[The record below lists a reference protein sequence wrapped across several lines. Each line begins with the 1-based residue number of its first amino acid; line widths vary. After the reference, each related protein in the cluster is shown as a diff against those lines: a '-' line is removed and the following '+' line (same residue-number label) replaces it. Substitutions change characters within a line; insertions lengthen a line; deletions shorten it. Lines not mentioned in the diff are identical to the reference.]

1 MVKNYFLSGIFLL
14 FFYCSLTAQTGPGG
28 VGQTGS
34 SGNIGL
40 WLRADNITNI
50 PNGGAVPTW
59 PDASGRSNSAI
70 QNTAANRPTYISTS
84 NFNSRPAIRFDGVN
98 DIMTIATPNPGAA
111 THILNGYT
119 GSSYDALT
127 YFVVLRPRNISAL
140 NPRGILSKRNTN
152 TGTINS
158 DYAYDMYLQDP
169 FFFTDPYGLFVG
181 VANNGNRE
189 QFNNNRSY
197 SDNNNY
203 IVGFRFDG
211 SQGGND
217 NNNDRGG
224 IYEGRY
230 NPVFPTIDF
239 TNLNNSTAP
248 LTIGALAANNNSYS
262 DMDIAEIIQLNRSLN
277 EAERIILE
285 NYLSSK
291 YNINIDNNDDDYFAY
306 DNPGN
311 NYYGNDV
318 AGIGR
323 SGNAIQTDAIGTG
336 IVRVTL
342 NNTNNLDNGDFLFW
356 GHNGTPLNILS
367 SNVPASFFGNGQR
380 LSRLWRFDATDNV
393 GNVTITFDVSSIPTI
408 TANNYASLRL
418 LIDSDGNFGGPP
430 NNTTIINNPVP
441 NFSGNNRLVSFS
453 VTNVGNYDGAFFTLA
468 TSNSSTTPLPVTFI
482 SFDATNQAG
491 KVSLKWYTASEE
503 NNSYFTVERSH
514 NGQDWETVTTVNG
527 AGNSDQ
533 ALGYTAYDN
542 NPYQGT
548 SYYRIKQTDYN
559 EEFSYSRIAT
569 VTVLGVNSEVT
580 LSPNP
585 VKDDILRLTFAEG
598 IQVSQVVITNTLGQ
612 EVYRKNVSQV
622 QELEINTQ
630 GYPTGAYFVIISGNN
645 YHKTS
650 KILVER

>member
-14 FFYCSLTAQTGPGG
+14 FSYCSLTAQTGPGG

-40 WLRADNITNI
+40 WLRADNIFNTTNGTTI
-50 PNGGAVPTW
+50 SSW
-59 PDASGRSNSAI
+59 PDASGRNNSAV
-70 QNTAANRPTYISTS
+70 QGTTTNRPTYISNS

-98 DIMTIATPNPGAA
+98 DVMTIPTPGAA

-189 QFNNNRSY
+189 EFNNNRSY

-323 SGNAIQTDAIGTG
+323 TAFGSQQNSAKGTG
-336 IVRVTL
+336 IVQISNPSDL
-342 NNTNNLDNGDFLFW
+342 ENNEFLLW
-356 GHNGTPLNILS
+356 GHNGVALNILS
-367 SNVPASFFGNGQR
+367 SDVPIAIFGSGQR
-380 LSRLWRFDATDNV
+380 LGRVWRASETGNV
-393 GNVTITFDVSSIPTI
+393 GTMTITFDVSGIPTI
-408 TANNYASLRL
+408 TANNYRNLR
-418 LIDSDGNFGGPP
+418 IFTDTDGNF
-430 NNTTIINNPVP
+430 NNATTSGEPSQTQS
-441 NFSGNNRLVSFS
+441 NFSGANRLVTFTGINFS
-453 VTNVGNYDGAFFTLA
+453 NGSYFSLG
-468 TSNSSTTPLPVTFI
+468 TSNSSATPLPVTFI

-503 NNSYFTVERSH
+503 NNSFFTVERSH

-527 AGNSDQ
+527 AGTTNQ

-559 EEFSYSRIAT
+559 AEFSYSRIAT
-569 VTVLGVNSEVT
+569 VTVLGANSEVT

-598 IQVSQVVITNTLGQ
+598 LQINQVVITNTLGQ

>member
-1 MVKNYFLSGIFLL
+1 MVKNYVLSGIFLL
-14 FFYCSLTAQTGPGG
+14 FSYCSLTAQTGPGG
-28 VGQTGS
+28 VGQTGA

-50 PNGGAVPTW
+50 PNQGALPTW
-59 PDASGRSNSAI
+59 PDASGRGSNAA
-70 QNTAANRPTYISTS
+70 QNTTANRPTYISS
-84 NFNSRPAIRFDGVN
+84 SSFNNRPAVRFDGSN
-98 DIMTIATPNPGAA
+98 DLMTIASTN
-111 THILNGYT
+111 ILNGNT
-119 GSSYDALT
+119 GFNYDALT
-127 YFVVLRPRNISAL
+127 YFAVVRFL
-140 NPRGILSKRNTN
+140 NNGNPKGILSKRGANN
-152 TGTINS
+152 ANS
-158 DYAYDMYLQDP
+158 TYDFYIQNNL
-169 FFFTDPYGLFVG
+169 GLVYN
-181 VANNGNRE
+181 VVNNNGNADADNNDASY
-189 QFNNNRSY
+189 FNNT
-197 SDNNNY
+197 NY
-203 IVGFRFDG
+203 IVGFDFDG
-211 SQGGND
+211 SQD
-217 NNNDRGG
+217 SDTRGAL
-224 IYEGRY
+224 YDGRY
-230 NPVFPTIDF
+230 NPTFLDVNFAA
-239 TNLNNSTAP
+239 LNNSTAP
-248 LTIGALAANNNSYS
+248 ITIGAISGNANSYAN
-262 DMDIAEIIQLNRSLN
+262 MDVAEVIQFGRSLN

-291 YNINIDNNDDDYFAY
+291 YNIAINVDRFAY
-306 DNPGN
+306 DTPGS

-318 AGIGR
+318 AGIGQAD
-323 SGNAIQTDAIGTG
+323 GDEQDDAIGTG
-336 IVRVTL
+336 ILRISNASSL
-342 NNTNNLDNGDFLFW
+342 NNNNEFLLW
-356 GHNGTPLNILS
+356 GHNGTSLS
-367 SNVPASFFGNGQR
+367 IMSSQVPASMFGSGQR
-380 LSRLWRFDATDNV
+380 LSRVWKLDETGNV
-393 GNVTITFDVSSIPTI
+393 GSVTVTFDVSAFPSITS
-408 TANNYASLRL
+408 NNSGNLRL
-418 LIDSDGNFGGPP
+418 LVDTDGDFSNA
-430 NNTTIINNPVP
+430 TIIANPTA

-453 VTNVGNYDGAFFTLA
+453 LPDPAQGVSFDNYFITLA
-468 TSNSSTTPLPVTFI
+468 TTNSSVTPLPVTFI
-482 SFDATNQAG
+482 SFNAINQAG
-491 KVSLKWYTASEE
+491 KVALKWYTASEE

-569 VTVLGVNSEVT
+569 VTVQGANSEVT

-612 EVYRKNVSQV
+612 EVYRKNISQV

>member
-14 FFYCSLTAQTGPGG
+14 FSYCSLTAQTGPGG
-28 VGQTGS
+28 VGQTGA

-40 WLRADNITNI
+40 WLRADNITNT
-50 PNGGAVPTW
+50 PTGTTISSW
-59 PDASGRSNSAI
+59 ADASGRGSNAT
-70 QNTAANRPTYISTS
+70 QATTVNRPTYIS
-84 NFNSRPAIRFDGVN
+84 NSGISSKPAVRFDGSN
-98 DIMTIATPNPGAA
+98 DLMTITSSN
-111 THILNGYT
+111 ILNGNT
-119 GSSYDALT
+119 GSNYDALT
-127 YFVVLRPRNISAL
+127 YYAVVRMYNL
-140 NPRGILSKRNTN
+140 NNNTTRGIISKRASNTV
-152 TGTINS
+152 NS
-158 DYAYDMYLQDP
+158 NYAYDLYLEPND
-169 FFFTDPYGLFVG
+169 LFYDV
-181 VANNGNRE
+181 VNGNNRDVE
-189 QFNNNRSY
+189 NNFNLDYGNNESY
-197 SDNNNY
+197 
-203 IVGFRFDG
+203 IIGFRFDG
-211 SQGGND
+211 NQGNNIVNNRGALYDPYD
-217 NNNDRGG
+217 NPQYFNHS
-224 IYEGRY
+224 
-230 NPVFPTIDF
+230 F
-239 TNLNNSTAP
+239 TTLNNSTSP
-248 LTIGALAANNNSYS
+248 VTIGALTGDNNSYS
-262 DMDIAEIIQLNRSLN
+262 NMDVAEIIQFGRSLN
-277 EAERIILE
+277 EAERNILD

-291 YNINIDNNDDDYFAY
+291 YNIPIDNDYFSY
-306 DNPGN
+306 DNTGNNGN

-323 SGNAIQTDAIGTG
+323 SGNATQTDALGTG
-336 IVRVTL
+336 MLRVTL
-342 NNTNNLDNGDFLFW
+342 NNTNNLDNGDYLFW

-380 LSRLWRFDATDNV
+380 LSRLWRFDATNNV
-393 GNVTITFDVSSIPTI
+393 GTITVTFDVSSIPTI
-408 TANNYASLRL
+408 TATNYGSLRL
-418 LIDSDGNFGGPP
+418 LIDSDGNFGSPT
-430 NNTTIINNPVP
+430 NNTTIVASPSP
-441 NFSGNNRLVSFS
+441 NFSGNNRLVSFT
-453 VTNVGNYDGAFFTLA
+453 VNNVGNYDGAFFTLA
-468 TSNSSTTPLPVTFI
+468 TNDVSTTPLPVTFI
-482 SFDATNQAG
+482 SFDATKQAG
-491 KVSLKWYTASEE
+491 KVALKWYTASEE
-503 NNSYFTVERSH
+503 NNSHFTVERSQ

-527 AGNSDQ
+527 AGNSNQ

-630 GYPTGAYFVIISGNN
+630 GYPTGAYFVIISGSN